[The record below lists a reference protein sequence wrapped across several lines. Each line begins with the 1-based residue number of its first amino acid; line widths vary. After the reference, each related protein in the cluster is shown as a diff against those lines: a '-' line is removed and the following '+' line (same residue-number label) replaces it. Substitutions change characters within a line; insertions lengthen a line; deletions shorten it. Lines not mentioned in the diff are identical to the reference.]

1 MKKSTLLAV
10 SNEELL
16 QPYQIIID
24 QDEKE
29 VLHFSEKYL
38 KIEVRK
44 LLEGIG
50 HCKPWF
56 EALG

>member
-1 MKKSTLLAV
+1 MLLAV